1 VEQPLMMEET
11 MKLILFCT
19 ALLYGL
25 LVQAQGVHL
34 AQAQAEVIYKW
45 RDAAGKLQ
53 YTEVPPPTG
62 FEFELLNKPAPPKN
76 NPEKAMENLRE
87 QVEAADKAR
96 EEAKQQEQTVQ
107 ETQGRAELFA
117 KNCETARNNVK
128 ALEGSQP
135 VVRTDAEGR
144 RIVLDTEQR
153 NAALAQAR
161 KDMTY
166 YCNP

>member
-1 VEQPLMMEET
+1 
-11 MKLILFCT
+11 MKFILFFA
-19 ALLYGL
+19 ALLCSL
-25 LVQAQGVHL
+25 SVPAQVIHL
-34 AQAQAEVIYKW
+34 AQAPGETIYKW
-45 RDAAGKLQ
+45 RDADGKLQ

-62 FEFELLNKPAPPKN
+62 FEFEQLNKPAPPKN
-76 NPEKAMENLRE
+76 NPEEAMEKLRE

-96 EEAKQQEQTVQ
+96 EEAEQQQQTEQQ
-107 ETQGRAELFA
+107 QQDRAELFA

-135 VVRTDAEGR
+135 VVRTNAEGQ